1 MTFIINWLIQ
11 LVAVTRFTLVT
22 LPQRAGSTAAAAFG
36 ICGVVTVLVGV
47 LSIAQGFRQAL
58 VAAGSPSTAVVLR
71 SGSDSEMMSIL
82 TGEETRMIADAPGI
96 ARGPSGP
103 VVSAELFTVINLTN
117 RATRTDTNVPL
128 RGVQPAAMD
137 VRDGVRLLAG
147 RRFEPGRNEIMV
159 GRAAA
164 EQFEG
169 LELGALLRVGRNDW
183 AVVGVFEAQGGAA
196 ESEIWTDA
204 PVLQAAYQRG
214 NTYQSVCA
222 RLVSAGSFDEFK
234 AHLMQDPRLS
244 LKVVRQSDYYLEQST
259 TVSNLITGLGT
270 IVSVLMG
277 LGAVFGALNT
287 MYSAVATRTREIAT
301 LRALGFGRTPV
312 VFSILVESL
321 MLALVGGL
329 AGGLLAY
336 GVFNGF
342 KTSTM
347 NWQSFSQVAFAFAV
361 TPDLLVKGAIYAAV
375 IGLFGGLPP
384 ALRAVRIPVAQGLR
398 EH

>member
-1 MTFIINWLIQ
+1 
-11 LVAVTRFTLVT
+11 
-22 LPQRAGSTAAAAFG
+22 
-36 ICGVVTVLVGV
+36 
-47 LSIAQGFRQAL
+47 
-58 VAAGSPSTAVVLR
+58 
-71 SGSDSEMMSIL
+71 
-82 TGEETRMIADAPGI
+82 
-96 ARGPSGP
+96 
-103 VVSAELFTVINLTN
+103 
-117 RATRTDTNVPL
+117 
-128 RGVQPAAMD
+128 
-137 VRDGVRLLAG
+137 
-147 RRFEPGRNEIMV
+147 
-159 GRAAA
+159 
-164 EQFEG
+164 
-169 LELGALLRVGRNDW
+169 VGRNDW